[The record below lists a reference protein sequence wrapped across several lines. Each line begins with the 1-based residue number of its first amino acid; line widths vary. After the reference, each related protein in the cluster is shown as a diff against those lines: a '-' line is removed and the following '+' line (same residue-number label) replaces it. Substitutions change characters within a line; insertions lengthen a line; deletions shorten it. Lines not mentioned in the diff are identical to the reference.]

1 MSYKNLLVQLDGR
14 KSCEGRVAAAI
25 GLAQAHSAHLT
36 GLYVAADLAMPNNF
50 NVDVPPEFLHTLGE
64 QQEAAMDAA
73 RQSFERMV
81 RKAGLSVDCRT
92 SHASASQIAGI
103 VTRHARYMDLVL
115 LGQPEADA
123 RGEHQIGSVE
133 DVVMASGRPAL
144 IVPYIG
150 ARKTR
155 GHRPMIAWDGG
166 REAARAVNDA
176 MPILEK
182 AEAVSVIAINPDN
195 GNHGQEPGA
204 DIALHLARHGMKVE
218 VQYYNVHDMSVA
230 DAILSRA
237 ADQDI
242 DLLVMGAYGHSRV
255 REWILGGTTRQIFA
269 QMTVPVLMSH

>member
-1 MSYKNLLVQLDGR
+1 MSYKNLLVHLDDR
-14 KSCEGRVAAAI
+14 KACAGRVAAAI

-36 GLYVAADLAMPNNF
+36 GLYVAADLALPGGLRAE
-50 NVDVPPEFLHTLGE
+50 VPAEFLHTLRE
-64 QQEAAMDAA
+64 QQEAAMEAA
-73 RQSFERMV
+73 KQDFEAMV

-92 SHASASQIAGI
+92 AHAPAGRIAGI
-103 VTRHARYMDLVL
+103 VAGHARYADLVL

-123 RGEHQIGSVE
+123 RGEYATSGAE

-150 ARKTR
+150 ARKTIGR
-155 GHRPMIAWDGG
+155 RPMIAWDGG

-176 MPILEK
+176 MPILEQ
-182 AEAVSVIAINPDN
+182 AEAVSVIAVNPKD

-218 VQYYNVHDMSVA
+218 IQHLKVRDISVA
-230 DAILSRA
+230 DTILSRI
-237 ADQDI
+237 ADQDA

-255 REWILGGTTRQIFA
+255 REWIMGGTTRQIFT

>member
-1 MSYKNLLVQLDGR
+1 MSYKNLLVQLDSR
-14 KSCEGRVAAAI
+14 DSCEGRVAAAI

-50 NVDVPPEFLHTLGE
+50 RADIPPEYLHMLGE
-64 QQEAAMDAA
+64 QQAAAMDSVK
-73 RQSFERMV
+73 QSFERMV
-81 RKAGLSVDCRT
+81 HKAGLNVDCRT
-92 SHASASQIAGI
+92 AHASAGQIAGI
-103 VTRHARYMDLVL
+103 IARHARYTDLVL

-123 RGEHQIGSVE
+123 HGGHETSDAE
-133 DVVMASGRPAL
+133 DVVMTSGRPAL

-150 ARKTR
+150 SRNTVGR
-155 GHRPMIAWDGG
+155 RPMVAWDGG
-166 REAARAVNDA
+166 REAARALNDA

-182 AEAVSVIAINPDN
+182 AEAVSVIAVNPEK

-218 VQYYNVHDMSVA
+218 VQHYKVHDMSVA
-230 DAILSRA
+230 DAILSRM

>member
-1 MSYKNLLVQLDGR
+1 MSYKNLLVHLDGR

-25 GLAQAHSAHLT
+25 LLAQAHSAHLT
-36 GLYVAADLAMPNNF
+36 GLYVAADLASPSNF
-50 NVDVPPEFLHTLGE
+50 NVEVPPEFLHILGE
-64 QQEAAMDAA
+64 HQVAAMDAA
-73 RQSFERMV
+73 KRRFESMV

-92 SHASASQIAGI
+92 VHSSAGQIAGI
-103 VTRHARYMDLVL
+103 VTRHARYADLVV

-123 RGEHQIGSVE
+123 RGEYETGNAE

-150 ARKTR
+150 ARKTIGR
-155 GHRPMIAWDGG
+155 RPMIAWDGG

-182 AEAVSVIAINPDN
+182 AESVSVIAINPKD

-218 VQYYNVHDMSVA
+218 VQHLEVHDMTVA
-230 DAILSRA
+230 DMILSRM